1 MMRRFLAC
9 FLGLTLFLSACSAK
23 PQDENSGPA
32 GETEGNS
39 SSISSLSLPFIREDS
54 LNPYTVKS
62 SLNIKIIPL
71 LYDSLLAV
79 DNSFGITPM
88 LANEIIKTDPLHIS
102 AKIKEGIK
110 FSNGEPLSAE
120 DIVFS
125 FNQLKLS
132 GSYFGKALSVF
143 SSAKVSE
150 DKIIFTLNYPD
161 KYAENCLDFPITS
174 KKAGTANPIGSGRYK
189 LQDQFLVPN
198 DNYSG
203 SADFEVK
210 EISLTSIPYNDSLF
224 TAIKSGSID
233 IVPADLSLGSFTGT
247 YSKTKIAHTS
257 NLLYLGVGGSLT
269 DPALRKYIS
278 AAINRDS
285 FSSKIPASSF
295 TASSLPLHPM
305 KNEVFSLSLNNT
317 KEKENSLDLLGK
329 EYSLSKEKVLFK
341 GEEKISLTLLYSNDN
356 SEKVV
361 IATKLSELLSSMGI
375 DTQLVGKNYNDYLS
389 LVSSGQFDLYLG
401 EIRLSN
407 SLNLNPLMSSSSENL
422 KTIYN
427 GFCSGEKTTSEFL
440 SAFSEELPFIPL
452 MFKNSALVYSKAISE
467 DLNLGV
473 TDSYL
478 SLQNIR

>member
-1 MMRRFLAC
+1 MMRRFLAY
-9 FLGLTLFLSACSAK
+9 FLSLTLLLSGCSGSPK
-23 PQDENSGPA
+23 NENSNPT
-32 GETEGNS
+32 GETDENS
-39 SSISSLSLPFIREDS
+39 SSISSISLPFIEGDS

-71 LYDSLLAV
+71 LYDSLLTV

-88 LANEIIKTDPLHIS
+88 LAEEIIKTDPLHIS
-102 AKIKEGIK
+102 IKIKEGVK
-110 FSNGEPLSAE
+110 FSNGEPLSSE
-120 DIVFS
+120 DVVFS
-125 FNQLKLS
+125 FNQLKAM
-132 GSYFGKALSVF
+132 GSYFGKSLSVF
-143 SSAKVSE
+143 SSATISE
-150 DKIIFTLNYPD
+150 NKIIFTLNYPD
-161 KYAENCLDFPITS
+161 RYAENCLDFPISS
-174 KKAGTANPIGSGRYK
+174 KKAGTANPVGSGRYK
-189 LQDQFLVPN
+189 LQGKELVPN
-198 DNYSG
+198 DNYLGAS
-203 SADFEVK
+203 DFGIK
-210 EISLTSIPYNDSLF
+210 KISLTATAYSDSLF

-257 NLLYLGVGGSLT
+257 NLVYLGVGGTLSDLS
-269 DPALRKYIS
+269 LRKYIS
-278 AAINRDS
+278 AAINREE

-305 KNEVFSLSLNNT
+305 KSEVFSLGLNNT
-317 KEKENSLDLLGK
+317 KEKENALDLLGK

-401 EIRLSN
+401 EIRLPN

-452 MFKNSALVYSKAISE
+452 MFKNSALVYSKAISN
-467 DLNLGV
+467 DLNLSV

>member
-9 FLGLTLFLSACSAK
+9 FLSLTLLLSACSGS
-23 PQDENSGPA
+23 PQNESSNPT

-39 SSISSLSLPFIREDS
+39 SSISSISLPFIKGDS

-102 AKIKEGIK
+102 VGLKEGAK
-110 FSNGEPLSAE
+110 FSNGEPLSSE
-120 DIVFS
+120 DVVFS
-125 FNQLKLS
+125 FNQLKS
-132 GSYFGKALSVF
+132 QGSYFGKSLSGI
-143 SSAKVSE
+143 SNATILE
-150 DKIIFTLNYPD
+150 GKIIFTLSYPD

-174 KKAGTANPIGSGRYK
+174 KKAGTANPIGSGRYR
-189 LQDQFLVPN
+189 LEGETLLPN
-198 DNYSG
+198 DNYPEAS
-203 SADFEVK
+203 DFGVK
-210 EISLTSIPYNDSLF
+210 KISLTATAYSDSLF

-233 IVPADLSLGSFTGT
+233 IVPAELSLGSFTGT

-257 NLLYLGVGGSLT
+257 NLVYLGVGGSLT
-269 DPALRKYIS
+269 DLSLRKYIS
-278 AAINRDS
+278 AAINRDG

-295 TASSLPLHPM
+295 TPSSLPLHPM
-305 KNEVFSLSLNNT
+305 KNEVFSLGLNNPKHT
-317 KEKENSLDLLGK
+317 ENALELLGK

-356 SEKVV
+356 SEKVM
-361 IATKLSELLSSMGI
+361 IATKLAELLSSAGI
-375 DTQLVGKNYNDYLS
+375 ETRLIGKNYNEYLS
-389 LVSSGQFDLYLG
+389 LVSGGQFDLYLG
-401 EIRLSN
+401 EIRLPN
-407 SLNLNPLMSSSSENL
+407 SLNLNSLMSSSSEEL
-422 KTIYN
+422 KSIYN
-427 GFCSGEKTTSEFL
+427 GFCSGEKTTLEFL
-440 SAFSEELPFIPL
+440 TPFSEELPFIPL
-452 MFKNSALVYSKAISE
+452 MFKNSALVYSKAISN
-467 DLNLGV
+467 DLNLSV